1 MIEEIRSNLLQQGL
15 KITPQRI
22 AVFSALLSLKKHP
35 TADKIIAHVQE
46 NNPNISPGTVYK
58 TLERFVEKGIIK
70 KVKTESDVMRYD
82 AIQDHHHHL
91 YCAESDR
98 NEDYYDDD
106 LNEMLQ
112 EYFNRKKIEG
122 FDVKEVKL
130 QILGNFSKK
139 K

>member
-58 TLERFVEKGIIK
+58 TLETFVEKGIIK

-98 NEDYYDDD
+98 IEDYYDDD